1 METRAYVLLQ
11 NADYDVYST
20 QQLEREL
27 SVLESGYAVVD
38 FQNVTYIDSSAL
50 TQLISALKRM
60 RTKNEH
66 STITLTNVKPSIRR
80 LFELTALNKLF
91 TLE

>member
-11 NADYDVYST
+11 NADYDVYSAE
-20 QQLEREL
+20 QLEREL

-38 FQNVTYIDSSAL
+38 FENVAYIDSTAL
-50 TQLISALKRM
+50 TRLISALKRM
-60 RTKNEH
+60 RTKNEN
-66 STITLTNVKPSIRR
+66 STITLTNVKPAIRR

>member
-11 NADYDVYST
+11 SADYDVYSAE
-20 QQLEREL
+20 QLEREL
-27 SVLESGYAVVD
+27 SVLESGHAVVD
-38 FQNVTYIDSSAL
+38 FENVAYIDSTAL
-50 TQLISALKRM
+50 TRLISALKRM
-60 RTKNEH
+60 RTKNEN
-66 STITLTNVKPSIRR
+66 STITLTNVKPAIRR